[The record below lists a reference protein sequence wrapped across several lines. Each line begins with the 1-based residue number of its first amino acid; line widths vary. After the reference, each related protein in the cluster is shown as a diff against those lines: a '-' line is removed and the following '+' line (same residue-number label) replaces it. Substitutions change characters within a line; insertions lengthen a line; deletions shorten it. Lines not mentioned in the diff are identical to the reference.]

1 VTHHQ
6 IWASAVVVWLIGLFV
21 AWCVGYAARDRHDPT
36 QHRVL
41 VGQLARLRLEL
52 DAALDELDHLDHLQ
66 WEAHRLSASSPVPV
80 PVAVHVHVAAPLPW
94 APHHSP
100 MPLHTS
106 RFLDAMPVLPVEEVQ
121 S

>member
-6 IWASAVVVWLIGLFV
+6 IWASAVVVWLIGLFT
-21 AWCVGYAARDRHDPT
+21 AWCAGYAARDRHDPT
-36 QHRVL
+36 QHSAL
-41 VGQLARLRLEL
+41 VGQLARVRLQL
-52 DAALDELDHLDHLQ
+52 AAALDELDDARLR
-66 WEAHRLSASSPVPV
+66 WEAHRLPASA

-94 APHHSP
+94 PAHHSL
-100 MPLHTS
+100 MPLAAP